1 MRACS
6 HFFTLCRAW
15 GLRSDIWRHLR
26 QAREESPEPESPPP
40 PLPQHAQ
47 GQLAL
52 SSPQP
57 LPLLPHAAALAVS
70 RDLAPHLAAFA
81 VLFDAPSMLAACCAE
96 PHAPISTLD
105 MSITVGVRDLGSRM
119 RVMLLAQA
127 RQLQAAAAALVAAGE
142 EEAPAWRL
150 GTRAPPLAESG
161 VQLLLLMTHA
171 MVSSY
176 NDAQQHLP
184 VIVRRPLSAPEAAHC
199 ADHIASGDALHGVIT
214 RAQSALLQLRHGGGG
229 AYLEAGAA
237 VLAHIAALLGT
248 VEVASQVRID
258 RFAARLQRG
267 PRDYRQTFFK
277 HAHALGVLSD
287 SSPQISELAAA

>member
-1 MRACS
+1 MCS
-6 HFFTLCRAW
+6 HFFTLCREW

-26 QAREESPEPESPPP
+26 QAREESSEPESPPP

-47 GQLAL
+47 QQLAL
-52 SSPQP
+52 PSPQP

-70 RDLAPHLAAFA
+70 HDLAPHIAAFA
-81 VLFDAPSMLAACCAE
+81 LLFDAPSMVAACCAE
-96 PHAPISTLD
+96 PHAPIATLD
-105 MSITVGVRDLGSRM
+105 MSLTAGVRDLGSRL

-142 EEAPAWRL
+142 EGAPAWRL
-150 GTRAPPLAESG
+150 GSRAPPLAESG
-161 VQLLLLMTHA
+161 VHMLLLLTHS

-176 NDAQQHLP
+176 TDAEQHLP
-184 VIVRRPLSAPEAAHC
+184 AIVRRPLSAPEAAHC

-237 VLAHIAALLGT
+237 VLANIATLWGC
-248 VEVASQVRID
+248 VEQASQARID

-267 PRDYRQTFFK
+267 PRDYQQTFFK
-277 HAHALGVLSD
+277 HAIALGALPD